1 MQLVCNPC
9 GWWIIV
15 VLLMLAWVIKYIDIS
30 STRHTKYL
38 NRNNIKNILIS
49 SEEKNIYKQFNLYG
63 KLTKA
68 KFNFDSN

>member
-9 GWWIIV
+9 ERWIVV

-38 NRNNIKNILIS
+38 NRNIIKNILIS
-49 SEEKNIYKQFNLYG
+49 SDENIYIYIYIYLYVG
-63 KLTKA
+63 T
-68 KFNFDSN
+68 